1 MRIPLLRPCVI
12 LACAA
17 ALYLSTPS
25 NNAAAESVTEVLVR
39 GLDTPWA
46 LDFAPDGRIFISERP
61 GRIRVVEH
69 GQLRPEPWM
78 ELEVTATGEAGLLG
92 IAVDPQFSQNR
103 FDYAAYSYRVGAFS
117 LRNRLVRLREDPK
130 AATGVLD
137 KILIDNVAGASNHDG
152 DRVKF
157 GPTENS
163 TRPSVTRRPRVTRRI
178 SNP

>member
-25 NNAAAESVTEVLVR
+25 NNAAAEIVTEVLVR

-92 IAVDPQFSQNR
+92 IAVDPQFLKTVS
-103 FDYAAYSYRVGAFS
+103 SM
-117 LRNRLVRLREDPK
+117 PPT
-130 AATGVLD
+130 ATGSALFLCVIVSCACV
-137 KILIDNVAGASNHDG
+137 KIRKPPQVFSI
-152 DRVKF
+152 KF
-157 GPTENS
+157 SS
-163 TRPSVTRRPRVTRRI
+163 TMSPARAIMTATG
-178 SNP
+178 